1 MLTRADRAGTR
12 RQLLGFLELGL
23 MEDTATAAKDTR
35 RQIPMSV
42 VDSAPHRALAKKA
55 AVEAV
60 ILLKNK
66 GGALPLDAGTGTGSK
81 GSKGPIDTLSKGPAM
96 ETGVQVRS
104 LCSKKFPPFHH
115 IFWFVVRFHLGIT
128 YNIINVVQTND
139 AVPNNYLITDNIKL
153 KFNIFYGCSPRS

>member
-1 MLTRADRAGTR
+1 
-12 RQLLGFLELGL
+12 

-35 RQIPMSV
+35 RQVPMSV

-66 GGALPLDAGTGTGSK
+66 GGALPLDAGTSTGSIGSTGSTGSK

-96 ETGVQVRS
+96 ETGAHVRS
-104 LCSKKFPPFHH
+104 LCSKKVPPFHH
-115 IFWFVVRFHLGIT
+115 TFWFVVRFHLGIT
-128 YNIINVVQTND
+128 YNIINVVQTDD